1 MLDLVDY
8 FNMHNNIFLNLNKNH
23 TTSLVEGNII
33 KYLCLKS
40 VYIYLQCIDKWSSK
54 TIFHLNNASVVCFN
68 LIFIGVK
75 SS

>member
-8 FNMHNNIFLNLNKNH
+8 FNMHNNIFLNVNKNH

-40 VYIYLQCIDKWSSK
+40 VYIYNVLTNEVLKPYSI
-54 TIFHLNNASVVCFN
+54 
-68 LIFIGVK
+68 
-75 SS
+75 